1 MSSNHLINM
10 NKNTK
15 IAIALLGL
23 AGIFLAYKKG
33 LFTKKSDSERGMNP
47 DAGTNPPDSGLPI
60 VQTSSSSE
68 TPQVIDTKLPPQF
81 TESVVTATVPNVPG
95 SYQSYQS

>member
-1 MSSNHLINM
+1 M

-33 LFTKKSDSERGMNP
+33 LFTKKADGERGLNP
-47 DAGTNPPDSGLPI
+47 DKDYSNPTENTLPI
-60 VQTSSSSE
+60 VNLTASSE
-68 TPQVIDTKLPPQF
+68 TPQVVETKLPPQF
-81 TESVVTATVPNVPG
+81 TESVVTASVPNIPG
-95 SYQSYQS
+95 SYQSYAS